1 MFIVF
6 VGLYVID
13 KKHKSMPK
21 TDKIVPKTDKIVPK
35 TDKIVPKTD
44 KIVPRSVFY
53 IYVFTNKHLIVMV
66 RELEKKKRAK

>member
-13 KKHKSMPK
+13 KQHKSM
-21 TDKIVPKTDKIVPK
+21 PK

-53 IYVFTNKHLIVMV
+53 IYVFTNKNLIVMV
-66 RELEKKKRAK
+66 RELEEKKRAK